1 MEFAAQEL
9 AFCLVCFLSILVR
22 LLLRMVFIAEV
33 EDSNKYEKGTR
44 MRVISRAYSK
54 GCTQIS
60 LKRFHLPKIS
70 TVFHRIITVGI
81 A

>member
-33 EDSNKYEKGTR
+33 EDSNKYEKGDKNE
-44 MRVISRAYSK
+44 SHLKAYSK

-60 LKRFHLPKIS
+60 LKRFHRPKIS